1 MTEPASKLDDEQP
14 IAHHYVMVLVVEA
27 MTIFALW
34 LLSRAFL

>member
-14 IAHHYVMVLVVEA
+14 IKHHYVMVLVVEA
-27 MTIFALW
+27 AMVFALW